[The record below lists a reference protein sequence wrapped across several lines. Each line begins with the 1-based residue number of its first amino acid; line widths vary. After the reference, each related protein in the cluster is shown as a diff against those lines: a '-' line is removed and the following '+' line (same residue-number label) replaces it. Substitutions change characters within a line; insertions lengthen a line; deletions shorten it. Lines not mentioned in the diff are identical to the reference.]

1 MVVRHLAV
9 SFFVTERGDSTIHN
23 QEESMTTRQVK
34 NSRLLY
40 GLSAA
45 LAVTLVAGAISI
57 CLLINNNQTLTSK
70 LETVTEERDG
80 KQTEIEKLQKDHKLS
95 MKAADG
101 YVQAIDNALEFCSIV
116 AKINDITIDCA
127 SGTTD
132 GISQDTWE
140 AMQKIQEEVRRAR
153 KNDQ

>member
-1 MVVRHLAV
+1 
-9 SFFVTERGDSTIHN
+9 
-23 QEESMTTRQVK
+23 MTTRQVK

-40 GLSAA
+40 GLSAT

-57 CLLINNNQTLTSK
+57 CLLINNNHTLSSK
-70 LETVTEERDG
+70 LETVTEERDD

-101 YVQAIDNALEFCSIV
+101 YVQAIDNALSLCSGLSIMAEMEDV
-116 AKINDITIDCA
+116 C
-127 SGTTD
+127 TD
-132 GISQDTWE
+132 GVSAQINQDTWE